1 MEILSPAG
9 NPEGL
14 VASVLGGCDAVY
26 LSGKSFGAR
35 AFAGNFS
42 DAQLEGA
49 VNYAHDRGVK
59 VYVTVN
65 TLIKDSEM
73 DDAVSF
79 VKFLSDIG
87 ADAVLI
93 QDLGL
98 LKSLHSVDIS
108 KHASTQM
115 GIHSAEGLEWCRR
128 NGLSRAVLNREL
140 TFEELS
146 EIVPGS
152 PVETEVFVQGALCY
166 CISGGCLFSSV
177 VGGRSGNR
185 GRCAQPCRKKY
196 TKDGAKSYIM
206 SCADIYGVDWLK
218 KLESIGVTSAK
229 IEGRMRSQAYAY
241 LSAKVYSSAN
251 RGLDPEEYA
260 NEVELLK
267 TVFNRGYGDGYLAGV
282 QSPVQS
288 QYADN
293 RGQYLGRA
301 SFRKRKF
308 NTEDLIEKV
317 GIRDGISLYQGDEK
331 IGGFKISSLGVTA
344 SPFDLPDGT
353 YDVYRTYDPRIDTIK
368 NLVGEPPRFTGST
381 ERVPVHVPTKIVD
394 RPKID
399 LPEMSFYVSSIRN
412 LNAVL
417 PYADRVYYEM
427 TDSLPEAQEICDSVN
442 VECVT
447 LAPRLAPTERIEPD
461 GRPLMINTPGQY
473 IPRDG
478 DRIYAGQFMNTF
490 NSYSRQ
496 PFYQTTLS
504 TELSN
509 EEIRYLAQ
517 HCPGRLEVMVFGRQ
531 ELMCTRDPAMTSGTL
546 IDEAAFRF
554 PVYKDTR
561 GLSHILNSSDTV
573 LLPYLK
579 ELGKFGIESVGIDV
593 RKRPENIARKVAE
606 YYATDNVKGKSEI
619 QQMCGGLNYGAY
631 LRGTE

>member
-73 DDAVSF
+73 DEAVSF

-98 LKSLHSVDIS
+98 LKSLRSVDIS

-115 GIHSAEGLEWCRR
+115 GIHSAEGLEWCKR

-146 EIVPGS
+146 EIVPDS

-166 CISGGCLFSSV
+166 CLSGGCLFSSV

-196 TKDGAKSYIM
+196 TKDGEKSYIM

-251 RGLDPEEYA
+251 KGLDPEEYA
-260 NEVELLK
+260 NDVELLK
-267 TVFNRGYGDGYLAGV
+267 TVFNRGYGDGYLGGV
-282 QSPVQS
+282 ISPVQS

-293 RGQYLGRA
+293 RGQYLGKA
-301 SFRKRKF
+301 TFRNRKF
-308 NTEDLIEKV
+308 NTDSLNEKV
-317 GIRDGISLYQGDEK
+317 GIKDGLSLYQGDEK
-331 IGGFKISSLGVTA
+331 IGGFKLTSVGVTA
-344 SPFDLPDGT
+344 SPFSLPDGT

-368 NLVGEPPRFTGST
+368 NLVGEPPKFTGST
-381 ERVPVHVPTKIVD
+381 ERVPVHVPTRIVD

-399 LPEMSFYVSSIRN
+399 LPEMSFYVSSVRN

-417 PYADRVYYEM
+417 PYADRIYY
-427 TDSLPEAQEICDSVN
+427 DNPQSLDEAKGIC
-442 VECVT
+442 
-447 LAPRLAPTERIEPD
+447 AGERIECVEMAPRFDPAWMPHD
-461 GRPLMINTPGQY
+461 GPYMANTPGQVF
-473 IPRDG
+473 G
-478 DRIYAGQFMNTF
+478 TEDRVYASYFMNVF
-490 NSYSRQ
+490 NAHVRMPFWSLAIVSYASWLG
-496 PFYQTTLS
+496 QTMKL
-504 TELSN
+504 
-509 EEIRYLAQ
+509 
-517 HCPGRLEVMVFGRQ
+517 
-531 ELMCTRDPAMTSGTL
+531 
-546 IDEAAFRF
+546 
-554 PVYKDTR
+554 
-561 GLSHILNSSDTV
+561 TV
-573 LLPYLK
+573 
-579 ELGKFGIESVGIDV
+579 
-593 RKRPENIARKVAE
+593 
-606 YYATDNVKGKSEI
+606 
-619 QQMCGGLNYGAY
+619 
-631 LRGTE
+631 